1 MYMYLGYICMSL
13 AICLK
18 AIAVYIHRKSGT
30 LVMLVWLCVCM
41 CDVYACVVCVCVC
54 VCVHAACVH
63 ACMRIACTY
72 VKSVELVYTA
82 SNFLPPLVWTYVI
95 DQAW

>member
-18 AIAVYIHRKSGT
+18 AIAMYIHRKSGT

-54 VCVHAACVH
+54 VCVCMH
-63 ACMRIACTY
+63 ACALPVHMSR
-72 VKSVELVYTA
+72 VSNWYTLHPI
-82 SNFLPPLVWTYVI
+82 SYHH
-95 DQAW
+95 